1 MSDRRLENRVLIWVC
16 LLVGVNQLGFGAIV
30 PVLPQYAQS
39 FGVSVSAIGMA
50 TGIYGLARF
59 LLAAPAGGM
68 ADRFGRRRA
77 LALGGLATAAG
88 NLWCAYASSYPEF
101 LTARFL
107 AGAGAG
113 LIVTTGQIVLADISP
128 IERRGRILSIY
139 MSAFVFS
146 VGIGPL
152 PGGVLAEHF
161 GLAAP
166 FIGFAVAG
174 SLSGLLSWFA
184 IPETSHMAHA
194 AAAQVPGIRPS
205 YGRQVQALGRQPG
218 FVLACLVNLMNTAAR
233 TGGLFSIVPLIGA
246 SRLGMSVQDIGI
258 AMALGLVIGLVAA
271 YPSGVLVDYFGRKA
285 VIVPATIASGTAL
298 LLFCIADSP
307 AGYIAA
313 SLVWGLASSI
323 GGSAPTAY
331 AADAAPPGMNATT
344 LSLFRMIGD
353 FGYVV
358 GPILM
363 GVVADLAGA
372 NAALE
377 VMAATMV
384 VVAVLFAWIA
394 PETYR
399 RRGTG

>member
-1 MSDRRLENRVLIWVC
+1 
-16 LLVGVNQLGFGAIV
+16 
-30 PVLPQYAQS
+30 
-39 FGVSVSAIGMA
+39 
-50 TGIYGLARF
+50 
-59 LLAAPAGGM
+59 
-68 ADRFGRRRA
+68 
-77 LALGGLATAAG
+77 
-88 NLWCAYASSYPEF
+88 
-101 LTARFL
+101 
-107 AGAGAG
+107 
-113 LIVTTGQIVLADISP
+113 
-128 IERRGRILSIY
+128 
-139 MSAFVFS
+139 
-146 VGIGPL
+146 
-152 PGGVLAEHF
+152 
-161 GLAAP
+161 
-166 FIGFAVAG
+166 
-174 SLSGLLSWFA
+174 
-184 IPETSHMAHA
+184 
-194 AAAQVPGIRPS
+194 
-205 YGRQVQALGRQPG
+205 
-218 FVLACLVNLMNTAAR
+218 MNTAAR

-298 LLFCIADSP
+298 LLFCVADSP
-307 AGYIAA
+307 TGYIAA

-363 GVVADLAGA
+363 GVIADLAGA

-377 VMAATMV
+377 VVAATMV

-399 RRGTG
+399 RKGSG